1 MFFRSLPS
9 LVAAALLTRL
19 SLAAPAPASN
29 SSDGSTLHAPQA
41 LSSDFAAAAGGY
53 KNAAYYVN
61 WAIYGRN
68 YQPQQIPATKLT
80 HVIYAFA
87 NIQTDGTV

>member
-1 MFFRSLPS
+1 MLFRSIPS
-9 LVAAALLTRL
+9 LAAAVLLAHFA
-19 SLAAPAPASN
+19 LAAPAPASN
-29 SSDGSTLHAPQA
+29 SSGGNELHAPQA
-41 LSSDFAAAAGGY
+41 LSSSSAAAGGY